1 MRRCC
6 STHATNPRRSKCR
19 GQTRSSW
26 MWATFQRTC
35 HGQTFRLLSCSLF
48 SSVCLRRSFVLTI
61 MDLPGGVR
69 CFLTSAR
76 TMPLLRRQGRG
87 RGRSQTLA
95 CISIL
100 WGSQASEESGY
111 FLRQGSSDARH
122 HAHCTLTRAPQWL
135 WVDLR
140 VRLGSMFPASS
151 PTASALHHNYHLPS
165 HVPRGPYIT

>member
-76 TMPLLRRQGRG
+76 TMPMLRRQSRG

-95 CISIL
+95 CISR
-100 WGSQASEESGY
+100 GARMHEQACKDVSLRHRAVNNEAY
-111 FLRQGSSDARH
+111 IRQAPFLSLFSLCSAEGTLPHKAI
-122 HAHCTLTRAPQWL
+122 AH
-135 WVDLR
+135 
-140 VRLGSMFPASS
+140 
-151 PTASALHHNYHLPS
+151 
-165 HVPRGPYIT
+165 